1 MATFGLLLFI
11 ASFFIAFFLAR
22 KMYNKAKAKNPNR
35 KFPNLVA
42 AIGWYV
48 LFWFLLTM
56 LSISISRSLEEK
68 KPHSSDSAKNTH
80 EAPSE
85 PAIFVKQLG
94 EPKPYTVLKR
104 EDKTRAENNRLASYW
119 ILAPQ
124 AISQADRAATVRKAA
139 EDFQAESKLAVIS
152 VFMQMNKSSLG
163 KGYILASAKFFA
175 DGCQYSG
182 SPCNDEIWIID
193 ASKDIVSTSQLKI
206 FDEWYKNR
214 DKFLDKKDNL
224 DEDKLTAYLAKK
236 LKIPSS
242 EVNLPFITTEKVNPF
257 YSEEDKKTSADK
269 MIAERSIIKAEQE
282 KLASRK
288 KTIESQFSSWDGSHI
303 DLTRRIKDSMNDPDS
318 YKHFKTRYIDR
329 GDHITVFAEFGGRNG
344 FGGMVRNT
352 ISADYTI
359 EGNLIQINE

>member
-68 KPHSSDSAKNTH
+68 KPHSSDSDKKTH

-242 EVNLPFITTEKVNPF
+242 EVNLPFIITEKVNPF
-257 YSEEDKKTSADK
+257 YSEKDKKTSADK

-282 KLASRK
+282 KIASRK

-344 FGGMVRNT
+344 FGGMVRNN